1 MFCSKAVK
9 TGGRG
14 MEKGQNCVWSHTLR
28 VVLNVK
34 TVSLR
39 SVGRVGARLVIS
51 LYDQALCMDNHFP
64 YSPAGLCLSKGR
76 ERYYILLI
84 RTVMLE
90 SREYMT

>member
-14 MEKGQNCVWSHTLR
+14 MEKGQNCAWSHTLR

-64 YSPAGLCLSKGR
+64 YSPTGLSLQRQREILYFTHQNCNAGKS
-76 ERYYILLI
+76 
-84 RTVMLE
+84 
-90 SREYMT
+90 